1 MNKLYTIQLGVP
13 ICPECGGGL
22 KLYTIVNRFRCFHCD
37 ESYKVVGEGQNE
49 REFICERGTNEQ
61 VQNTINKEQVFTT

>member
-1 MNKLYTIQLGVP
+1 MSKLYTIQLGVP

-22 KLYTIVNRFRCFHCD
+22 KLYTIVNRFRCFHCG

-49 REFICERGTNEQ
+49 REFICERGTNGSLQSIRESEESF
-61 VQNTINKEQVFTT
+61 KA